1 MNKHTT
7 AIILIGYQ
15 NDYFAEDG
23 ILHPIIEE
31 NAKTSNI
38 IANTTALLKSLPDGP
53 TPIVISTPIV
63 FTPNYQEL
71 EGDAVGILQYIRQ
84 VGAFKAGKHGSE
96 TIPELI
102 AFGER
107 IHYLPGKHG
116 LNAFSNTY
124 LQEFLIGACIE
135 NVVLC
140 GAVTSICIDSTGR
153 AAHERGYKVSVLS
166 DCTSART
173 TLEQE
178 FYLRHIFP
186 LYAEVLN
193 SNQLIEKLGIN

>member
-1 MNKHTT
+1 MNINTT
-7 AIILIGYQ
+7 AFILIGYQ
-15 NDYFAEDG
+15 NDYFAENG
-23 ILHPIIEE
+23 VLRPIIEE
-31 NAKTSNI
+31 NTKTSNI
-38 IANTTALLKSLPDGP
+38 IANTIKLLQQLPEGP

-63 FTPNYQEL
+63 FTPDYQEL
-71 EGDAVGILQYIRQ
+71 EEDTVGILQYIRQ
-84 VGAFKAGKHGSE
+84 VGAFKAGHHGSE

-102 AFGER
+102 KFGDR

-116 LNAFSNTY
+116 LNAFSNTF
-124 LQEFLIGACIE
+124 LQEFLIGAWIE

-153 AAHERGYKVSVLS
+153 AAHERGYKVFVLS

-178 FYLRHIFP
+178 FYMRHIFP

-193 SNQLIEKLGIN
+193 SNQLIEKLGI